1 MTQAVVR
8 VGSKIGFKE
17 LRLEPK
23 FLIRGLMSF
32 DLEKPKYAISP
43 KNFGELLR
51 RTKII
56 EFITCNQD
64 KFALLIWHKL
74 KLKNLRALKAY
85 Q

>member
-23 FLIRGLMSF
+23 FFIRGLMSF
-32 DLEKPKYAISP
+32 DHEKPKYAISP
-43 KNFGELLR
+43 KNFEELF
-51 RTKII
+51 
-56 EFITCNQD
+56 EFIICNQD

-74 KLKNLRALKAY
+74 KLKNLKNTSKM
-85 Q
+85 